1 MTARVTSL
9 ASDSLGAIHTAGRQ
23 GARCGDAFNRS
34 SVVTYSAVARVS
46 RSASTGPPRLDVG
59 FATPILDALL
69 HLSHLAAWGRKLP
82 PLGIGHLV
90 TDDSIREA
98 VTQVRG
104 YCDDAGIR
112 HAIATNGYA
121 WIVFRAIRD
130 DMPWREGRARVF
142 PTLEAIIERFT
153 EFWNLLSYDA
163 VLAGSLEEEFG
174 VPRRP
179 ASRTLSGRRLWGGV
193 RNSFPLG
200 PIDHECPLRRC
211 GVRLRRREGLTRRL
225 DQGTV
230 PETRQPSSRQSH
242 RGWPDRSSAEC
253 RFPPAQQPP
262 LPPYP
267 WAGEPAAAHR

>member
-1 MTARVTSL
+1 MPQHGNVSEADTRAKLIDAILKDVCGWPETAISREDHVDRGYTDYILSAPARRAVVVEAKREGLPFTMPVGPAKSL
-9 ASDSLGAIHTAGRQ
+9 KLSGA
-23 GARCGDAFNRS
+23 
-34 SVVTYSAVARVS
+34 
-46 RSASTGPPRLDVG
+46 
-59 FATPILDALL
+59 
-69 HLSHLAAWGRKLP
+69 
-82 PLGIGHLV
+82 LV